1 VLTPRNRR
9 EVRERPFPPDSL
21 SQDDTI
27 MAVQDA
33 FLTQSAISDFPER
46 FRSRRSLLEA
56 IEERF
61 RDSGYS
67 ALQSISFEAENGRVR
82 LRGRL
87 PSYYLKQLAQT
98 IVSHVD
104 GVKSIENVI
113 DVSSSN

>member
-1 VLTPRNRR
+1 
-9 EVRERPFPPDSL
+9 
-21 SQDDTI
+21 

-33 FLTQSAISDFPER
+33 FLTQAAISDFPER